1 VVRLWSRSGEL
12 LDTLPK
18 RPGTILS
25 LAYSADGEN
34 IAAAGTGN
42 SISLYELARARVH
55 SIDSGHGLVNRILFL
70 HQWLVSAG
78 HDRFLRVWELSSG
91 ALARAIEAHNDSVY
105 TLGVS
110 ANGQL
115 LVSGGRDGTLRLWD
129 TSSWVRQG
137 IFRGH
142 THSVLAV
149 VVHPNGKTI
158 ASGGADGTI
167 KFWDATR
174 SEMTASVESGHISV
188 NFVAFSPGGDWLVS
202 GGTDQIVR
210 FWELGEART
219 SRPGE

>member
-1 VVRLWSRSGEL
+1 
-12 LDTLPK
+12 
-18 RPGTILS
+18 
-25 LAYSADGEN
+25 
-34 IAAAGTGN
+34 
-42 SISLYELARARVH
+42 
-55 SIDSGHGLVNRILFL
+55 
-70 HQWLVSAG
+70 
-78 HDRFLRVWELSSG
+78 
-91 ALARAIEAHNDSVY
+91 
-105 TLGVS
+105 
-110 ANGQL
+110 
-115 LVSGGRDGTLRLWD
+115 
-129 TSSWVRQG
+129 
-137 IFRGH
+137 
-142 THSVLAV
+142 VLAV